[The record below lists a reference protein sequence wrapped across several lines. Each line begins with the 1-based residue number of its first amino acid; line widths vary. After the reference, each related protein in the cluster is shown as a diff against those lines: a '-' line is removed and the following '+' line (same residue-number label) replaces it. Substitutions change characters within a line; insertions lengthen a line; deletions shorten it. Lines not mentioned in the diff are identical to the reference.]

1 MTQQYLSVT
10 EVSKMLHKTRQWI
23 WVLIIS
29 GRLDAEKVGRRYIIS
44 MDSIIKYSN
53 NKNGANNEWK
63 FTTLNRK
70 NNSKIFS

>member
-29 GRLDAEKVGRRYIIS
+29 GRLDAEKVGRRYIIPVGS
-44 MDSIIKYSN
+44 LNQYIE
-53 NKNGANNEWK
+53 NKIDKGDENE
-63 FTTLNRK
+63 
-70 NNSKIFS
+70 

>member
-53 NKNGANNEWK
+53 NKNGANNE
-63 FTTLNRK
+63 
-70 NNSKIFS
+70 

>member
-29 GRLDAEKVGRRYIIS
+29 GRLDAEEVGRRYIIS

-53 NKNGANNEWK
+53 NKNGANNE
-63 FTTLNRK
+63 
-70 NNSKIFS
+70 